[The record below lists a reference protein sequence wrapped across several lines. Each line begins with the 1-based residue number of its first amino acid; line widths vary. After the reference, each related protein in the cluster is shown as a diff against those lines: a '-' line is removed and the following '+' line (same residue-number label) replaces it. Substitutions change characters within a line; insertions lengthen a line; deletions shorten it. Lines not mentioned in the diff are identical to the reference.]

1 MLLKGDA
8 GTANIKVSA
17 EDAGQGHITQ
27 QATIS
32 RKSLSVFITLL
43 KGVNTME
50 FKAEE
55 SAVLEILQKG
65 LPPAAEPYK
74 YIGEASGLDERNVL
88 EIVKDLKD
96 RKIIRNIAGIFE
108 GKSLGYKLS
117 LVSFKVKEEYIE
129 QAAAVINSHPGVSH
143 NYLRKHKFNIWF
155 TLAEENKE
163 TFEKSLAAIF
173 RKSGADDYLVLE
185 NEKLFKIGV
194 ILDLGN
200 SRDKRESG
208 SVLSEKGSDRPD
220 SDISESMK
228 KSILLLQQ
236 DLPVE
241 NNPFAGLIK
250 KNNSDISVKE
260 LIENFGKLL
269 EAGVMRRYAAVLR
282 HREAGYTSN
291 AMTAWKTGEKFNPD
305 IFSKNRAI
313 THLYLRTIYP
323 GKWEYPLFAM
333 IHARSDE
340 ELKSIVNDLSTESG
354 IDDYLVLNSLKEF
367 KKTRVQYF
375 SEEFKQWK
383 RENYD

>member
-1 MLLKGDA
+1 
-8 GTANIKVSA
+8 
-17 EDAGQGHITQ
+17 
-27 QATIS
+27 
-32 RKSLSVFITLL
+32 
-43 KGVNTME
+43 ME

>member
-1 MLLKGDA
+1 
-8 GTANIKVSA
+8 
-17 EDAGQGHITQ
+17 
-27 QATIS
+27 
-32 RKSLSVFITLL
+32 
-43 KGVNTME
+43 ME
-50 FKAEE
+50 FRKEE
-55 SAVLEILQKG
+55 TAVLEILQKG
-65 LPPAAEPYK
+65 LPPVSEPYK
-74 YIGEASGLDERNVL
+74 YIGEAAGFEEDRVL
-88 EIVKDLKD
+88 AVVKNLKD

-117 LVSFKVKEEYIE
+117 LVSFRVKYENIE

-163 TFEKSLAAIF
+163 AFEKSLSVLF

-194 ILDLGN
+194 ILDLGD
-200 SRDKRESG
+200 SSG
-208 SVLSEKGSDRPD
+208 SQYPESVTSGKKLYKPESYFSEK
-220 SDISESMK
+220 IK
-228 KSILLLQQ
+228 KNIFLLQQ

-241 NNPFAGLIK
+241 KNPFKQLIK
-250 KNNSDISVKE
+250 KNNIDISVNE
-260 LIENFGKLL
+260 LTENFKNLL

-282 HREAGYTSN
+282 HRKAGYTSN
-291 AMTAWKTGEKFNPD
+291 AMTAWKTGENFNPD
-305 IFSKNRAI
+305 IFINKRQI

-333 IHARSDE
+333 IHARSDD
-340 ELKSIVNDLSTESG
+340 ELKGIVNDLSKESG
-354 IDDYLVLNSLKEF
+354 IDDYLVLNSLREF

-375 SEEFKQWK
+375 SEEFTQWK